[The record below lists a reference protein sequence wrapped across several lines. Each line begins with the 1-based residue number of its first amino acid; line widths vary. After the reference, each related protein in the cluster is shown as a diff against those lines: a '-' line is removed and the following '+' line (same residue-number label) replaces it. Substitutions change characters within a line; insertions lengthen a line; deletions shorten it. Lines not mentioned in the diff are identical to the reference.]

1 MGEGENTKGQY
12 SDYTEDVRQRL
23 GEVLVCGL
31 DCSRVDFLQ
40 LWEGGGDELDG
51 EGELETD
58 WTWREEE
65 AGRQRQLDDH
75 ERTRLWVCNR
85 PEENVLPHEPT
96 HNNVPTPPRV
106 LASHDGQ
113 HSLSSSPTG
122 SLKHSS
128 TSPPST
134 PSSSLP
140 IRNNLVKIE
149 AALAK
154 FDLLSDIVAIHR
166 KEQSLYSG
174 EDSELEA
181 ELGDYYEN
189 EKAWPQA
196 YSRRGINSVVS

>member
-1 MGEGENTKGQY
+1 M
-12 SDYTEDVRQRL
+12 
-23 GEVLVCGL
+23 LVCGL

-40 LWEGGGDELDG
+40 LWEGGGEELDG

-65 AGRQRQLDDH
+65 AGRQRQVDDQ

-85 PEENVLPHEPT
+85 PEEYVLPHEPT
-96 HNNVPTPPRV
+96 HNTHVPTPPRV
-106 LASHDGQ
+106 LPSHDGQ

-122 SLKHSS
+122 SLKHPS
-128 TSPPST
+128 TSTPST

-166 KEQSLYSG
+166 
-174 EDSELEA
+174 
-181 ELGDYYEN
+181 
-189 EKAWPQA
+189 
-196 YSRRGINSVVS
+196 

>member
-1 MGEGENTKGQY
+1 MEFTAVYSGVYRGEGENTKGQY

-40 LWEGGGDELDG
+40 LWEGGGEELDG

-75 ERTRLWVCNR
+75 ERTRPWVCNR
-85 PEENVLPHEPT
+85 PEEYVLPHEPI
-96 HNNVPTPPRV
+96 HNQVPTPPRV
-106 LASHDGQ
+106 LAPHGGQ
-113 HSLSSSPTG
+113 DSLSP
-122 SLKHSS
+122 
-128 TSPPST
+128 SPPS
-134 PSSSLP
+134 PSLP

-174 EDSELEA
+174 DDSGLEA

-189 EKAWPQA
+189 EKAWPEA
-196 YSRRGINSVVS
+196 YSRRGINSVS